1 VVPWLYGLPGGVYQ
15 DFLPHALYVLLE
27 YTGAPR
33 ELKVMQRTTGVLPQN
48 LPDEIRILINGEDAF
63 GTVTFSFAAKPHLH
77 FIRVYGTRMMTEIDI
92 NTMTAVVHPVSGLP
106 KAAQKVIYNI
116 QESWQQTT
124 STVSN
129 VYRFLTGK
137 LKPYHGM
144 MTLIHLYYDA
154 IRSGNPP
161 PVSRER
167 ALLVIKT
174 MDEVFKQLK
183 FDPLKHERIVPDVA
197 TKRKHPERI
206 LVTGGTGFVGK
217 RLVERLIEEGY
228 AVRVLARKLANVDS
242 LRSFGAEIFW
252 GDVADLESFEQAL
265 IGNDIIVHLA
275 AGTSGSE
282 KDCKAGT
289 LQGTKNVLELCRRHK
304 PRKLVYIS
312 SCSVYGVAD
321 FKKNQ
326 LVPESASLER
336 FPEKRGSYSASK
348 QEAETYVTE
357 FMKSGDV
364 AAVILRPG
372 TIYGP
377 GGDIYTPMMGF
388 SMGRL
393 YVIIGNGKFLLPFVY
408 IDNLVEA
415 IIGSIETKKGDNQVF
430 NVVDMDRVSKREYMN
445 KVIRKIHPDAKVLYF
460 PYSFLYGITWF
471 QEIALGL
478 MKRRPFLTRYRLD
491 SSQRSII
498 YDNRKIVETLGWHP
512 RIDASEAIDRLVAFE
527 TSK

>member
-1 VVPWLYGLPGGVYQ
+1 
-15 DFLPHALYVLLE
+15 
-27 YTGAPR
+27 
-33 ELKVMQRTTGVLPQN
+33 
-48 LPDEIRILINGEDAF
+48 
-63 GTVTFSFAAKPHLH
+63 
-77 FIRVYGTRMMTEIDI
+77 
-92 NTMTAVVHPVSGLP
+92 VVHPVSGLP

-116 QESWQQTT
+116 QESWQQTR

-129 VYRFLTGK
+129 VFRFLTGK

-174 MDEVFKQLK
+174 MDEIFKQLK
-183 FDPLKHERIVPDVA
+183 FDPLKHERIVPDLA

-228 AVRVLARKLANVDS
+228 AVRVLARKLANVDT
-242 LRSFGAEIFW
+242 LRSFGAEVFW

-282 KDCKAGT
+282 KDCEEGT

-304 PRKLVYIS
+304 PNKLVYIS

-326 LVPESASLER
+326 LVPETALLER

-364 AAVILRPG
+364 PVVVLRPG

-388 SMGRL
+388 SMGKL

-408 IDNLVEA
+408 IDNLVDA

-430 NVVDMDRVSKREYMN
+430 NVVDTDRISKREYMS

-460 PYSFLYGITWF
+460 PYSFLYGITGF
-471 QEIALGL
+471 QEVALGL
-478 MKRRPFLTRYRLD
+478 LKRRPFLTRYRLD
-491 SSQRSII
+491 SSQKSIV

-512 RIDASEAIDRLVAFE
+512 RIAASEAFDRLVAFE